1 VERRRSEVKR
11 EKPYVSAPIISLSIH
26 MSINL
31 RGISLL
37 FDKENA
43 FFGFASAAEN
53 DQQGGSCGERIAMS
67 NGDAVSALK
76 PQSRDYFP

>member
-1 VERRRSEVKR
+1 MKR
-11 EKPYVSAPIISLSIH
+11 KKPYVSAPIISLSIH

-31 RGISLL
+31 RGISSL

-53 DQQGGSCGERIAMS
+53 DQQGGSCGERMGMR
-67 NGDAVSALK
+67 NKDAVSALK
-76 PQSRDYFP
+76 AQSRDYFP